1 MESEESRANNKL
13 HVDAFVP
20 VYRQPL
26 LLLLLLLLF
35 LLYSLLAKRS
45 LVLASASLDSGSSV
59 GWLAG
64 LPLPRLYSLRS
75 ILLLPFPLSCNCSS
89 WTSFSSL
96 WFCACTCR
104 RVLCCRRRR
113 LCWRS
118 APRRR
123 DGDPADTVTTAVR
136 RSNIAA
142 IRMADSNV

>member
-13 HVDAFVP
+13 HVDAFVS
-20 VYRQPL
+20 VYRQP
-26 LLLLLLLLF
+26 LLLLLF

-45 LVLASASLDSGSSV
+45 LVLESASLDSGSSV

-75 ILLLPFPLSCNCSS
+75 ILLLPFSLSCSCSS

-118 APRRR
+118 APRR
-123 DGDPADTVTTAVR
+123 PVELSVADTVTTAVR

-142 IRMADSNV
+142 IRMIDSNV